1 MTADGLSVVF
11 PSAFVEFGRRRLG
24 LGVVRIEFIF
34 EIEIDVEVVHGV

>member
-1 MTADGLSVVF
+1 VTADGLSVIF
-11 PSAFVEFGRRRLG
+11 TSAFVEFWRRRLG